1 MQNTGSADPAKVV
14 FQMNGM
20 SVIFTDDLNDLRAR
34 LAEAFDRLESA
45 QHAAHL
51 ALAHHAADWQ
61 RAEDA
66 LVAAGVEMFEH
77 GDKLTIE
84 DGIARLAE
92 RGRADGLAIATL
104 MDMTGAAS
112 PDDLVRIVGQM
123 MRAAQNA
130 PKG

>member
-1 MQNTGSADPAKVV
+1 MSNDPFSLIA
-14 FQMNGM
+14 
-20 SVIFTDDLNDLRAR
+20 TAR
-34 LAEAFDRLESA
+34 RY
-45 QHAAHL
+45 
-51 ALAHHAADWQ
+51 AADWQ

>member
-1 MQNTGSADPAKVV
+1 MNTTIDTAAIRAEWEPRARISIYGVEITS
-14 FQMNGM
+14 
-20 SVIFTDDLNDLRAR
+20 DDARTVLALCDEVDALRA
-34 LAEAFDRLESA
+34 
-45 QHAAHL
+45 HY
-51 ALAHHAADWQ
+51 AADWQ

-66 LVAAGVEMFEH
+66 LLAAGVEMYEH
-77 GDKLTIE
+77 GDRITIE

-112 PDDLVRIVGQM
+112 PDDLVRVVGQM
-123 MRAAQNA
+123 MRAAREA